1 MRFSTFRNFYVGL
14 IFLFASSSVAFATPA
29 ITCHCFTDHSYDP
42 ARPAVADPYFLA
54 TTQNSFFAAVFDVEK
69 KSIVIKK
76 QKGTSADDL
85 WVAYWLAAKSGR
97 DQDALLQD
105 RKSKGSWRQAAAPLA
120 ISGKSLGKRVA
131 TALKTNATDEQLA
144 TAVVNDLLLRYRLH
158 DEEQLAA
165 LRQAGASSQE
175 IILTGLI
182 VAKTRQSATLL
193 YREVMGGGAS
203 WGALLQ
209 RAKIEPAEI
218 QDEIAVLVKASK
230 DVGHN

>member
-1 MRFSTFRNFYVGL
+1 MRFSTFRNFYTGL
-14 IFLFASSSVAFATPA
+14 IFLFASSTVAFAASA

-42 ARPAVADPYFLA
+42 ARPTVADPYFLA
-54 TTQNSFFAAVFDVEK
+54 TTQNSFFAAVFDIEK

-85 WVAYWLAAKSGR
+85 WIAYWLAAKSGR

-105 RKSKGSWRQAAAPLA
+105 RKNKNNWRQVAAPLA

-131 TALKTNATDEQLA
+131 TALKANATDAQLA
-144 TAVVNDLLLRYRLH
+144 IAVVDDLLLRYRLH
-158 DEEQLAA
+158 DEDKLAA

-175 IILTGLI
+175 MILTGLI
-182 VAKTRQSATLL
+182 AAKTHQSAPLL
-193 YREVMGGGAS
+193 YREVLGGGAS

-218 QDEIAVLVKASK
+218 QDEIAVLVKTSK

>member
-1 MRFSTFRNFYVGL
+1 MRFSTFRNFHAGL
-14 IFLFASSSVAFATPA
+14 ILLFASSSVAFATPA
-29 ITCHCFTDHSYDP
+29 ITCHCFTDRSYNPDSP
-42 ARPAVADPYFLA
+42 TLADPYFLA

-69 KSIVIKK
+69 KSIVIRK
-76 QKGTSADDL
+76 QKGIPADDL
-85 WVAYWLAAKSGR
+85 WIAYWLAAKSGG

-105 RKSKGSWRQAAAPLA
+105 RKSKDNWRQVVASLA
-120 ISGKSLGKRVA
+120 ISDKSLGKRMA

-144 TAVVNDLLLRYRLH
+144 TAVVDDLLLRFRLH
-158 DEEQLAA
+158 DEEKLAD

-182 VAKTRQSATLL
+182 AAKTRQSATLL
-193 YREVMGGGAS
+193 YREVMGGGTS

-218 QDEIAVLVKASK
+218 QDEITVLVKASK
-230 DVGHN
+230 DVGHP